1 MRLDKPRLEPLG
13 KAGWDDDV
21 REIFDKNG
29 DRDENDVF
37 NIFKTLA
44 HHPKL
49 MKRWM
54 PFANHILFKSTL
66 SPRDREI
73 LILRIG
79 WLCKAEYE
87 WAQHVIIGK
96 AAGMSDDDV
105 KAIADGPSSSHWG
118 DKERLLLQA
127 TDELRADSFVSEAT
141 WNALS
146 KHYSTQQLMD
156 LVFTVANYNLVSM
169 VLNSLGVQLDDGLKG
184 FQETAGRAP

>member
-13 KAGWDDDV
+13 KADWSEEV
-21 REIFDKNG
+21 RQTFDKNG

-79 WLCKAEYE
+79 CRRPRIAPLGRQGPPA
-87 WAQHVIIGK
+87 
-96 AAGMSDDDV
+96 AAGHRRTARRRFRLRPHMERAGRTLLDP
-105 KAIADGPSSSHWG
+105 AAHGPRLHRGQLQPGLHGPEQPRRPARRRPGRLRGDG
-118 DKERLLLQA
+118 RQ
-127 TDELRADSFVSEAT
+127 
-141 WNALS
+141 
-146 KHYSTQQLMD
+146 
-156 LVFTVANYNLVSM
+156 
-169 VLNSLGVQLDDGLKG
+169 GL
-184 FQETAGRAP
+184 ETAQKRAPP